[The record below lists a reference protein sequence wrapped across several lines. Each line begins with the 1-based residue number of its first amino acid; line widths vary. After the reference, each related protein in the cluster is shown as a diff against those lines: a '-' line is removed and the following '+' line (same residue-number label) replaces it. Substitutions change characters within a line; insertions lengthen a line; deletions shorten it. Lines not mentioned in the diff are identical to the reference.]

1 MDITAFN
8 LTDNFS
14 QVKLSSYVTEIIESL
29 KNMTPCQPAYVGI
42 TQLTNV
48 WEEFCV
54 EMQYAALLKDVD
66 YIEILRLACF
76 KVVDAA
82 EPETLALIA
91 FSIWSEY
98 DVSFNDDPDEHSLAV
113 ASRLYEDIMDQ
124 ALSYNNPVIEQYLES
139 KKITTDKISTSK
151 AQFLTNS
158 MTIAKDIIRQIEEGA
173 DRFEM
178 PWHKDLPLALNR
190 VTGNF
195 YSGMNQ
201 LILWNAC
208 RERKY
213 KSNEWATLWQW
224 NRMRGKVKKGEKS
237 TKIMVV
243 LQRKIPHDPNQL
255 SLPNIPSSPFTLQ
268 TNVRFF
274 SVFNIA
280 QVSDLH
286 LDQPDLFSTP
296 PMDLNAL
303 KAFILA
309 TEASIVD
316 GGTRAFYNPVSD
328 FIQMPEQAR
337 FKNYNRPS
345 EEAYYSVLL
354 HELIHWTGHK
364 SRCNRQNFNRERIVR
379 YAFEE
384 LVAELGAAML
394 SSYFKQTVFPAPEH
408 AGYINSWLRVLKR
421 DFNYFYQAQNQAL
434 IAINWLFVKT
444 KFFGLQLRERP
455 NVAINDDRFDSWN
468 ALAERNDPENEDEMF
483 RESLTQSL

>member
-8 LTDNFS
+8 LIDNFS
-14 QVKLSSYVTEIIESL
+14 QGKLSSYVTEIIESL

-76 KVVDAA
+76 KVVDAT

-98 DVSFNDDPDEHSLAV
+98 GVSFDEDPDEHSLAV

-124 ALSYNNPVIEQYLES
+124 ALSYNNPVIEQYLET
-139 KKITTDKISTSK
+139 KKITTEKLSTSK

-158 MTIAKDIIRQIEEGA
+158 MSIAKEIIRQIEEGA
-173 DRFEM
+173 TSGEM
-178 PWHKDLPLALNR
+178 PWHKNLPLALNR
-190 VTGNF
+190 VTGKF

-201 LILWNAC
+201 LILWDVC
-208 RERKY
+208 QKKQY
-213 KSNEWATLWQW
+213 PSNEWATLWQW
-224 NRMRGKVKKGEKS
+224 NKMRGKVKKGEKS

-243 LQRKIPHDPNQL
+243 IERRIPHNPNQL
-255 SLPNIPSSPFTLQ
+255 SLPNIPTSPFTLKN
-268 TNVRFF
+268 NVRFF
-274 SVFNIA
+274 SVFNIS
-280 QVSDLH
+280 QVSGLH
-286 LDQPDLFSTP
+286 LDQPDLFSPP

-303 KAFILA
+303 KNFITA
-309 TEASIVD
+309 TEATIVT
-316 GGTRAFYNPVSD
+316 GGTKAFYSPAKD
-328 FIQMPEQAR
+328 YIQMPEQAR
-337 FKNYNRPS
+337 FKNFGRS
-345 EEAYYSVLL
+345 AEEAYYSVLL

-364 SRCNRQNFNRERIVR
+364 SRCSRQNYNKVKVVK

-408 AGYINSWLRVLKR
+408 AGYINSWLSVLKK

-434 IAINWLFVKT
+434 IAIHWLFIKT
-444 KFFGLQLRERP
+444 DFFGLQLSERS
-455 NVAINDDRFDSWN
+455 NVVIDDDRFDAWSEISEMN
-468 ALAERNDPENEDEMF
+468 TQSIEDEMF
-483 RESLTQSL
+483 QESITQSI